1 MVHLDY
7 RDTRPIYLQIQ
18 DGFREQIATGVLRP
32 GDKLPS
38 VRELAATLA
47 INPNTIARAYKL
59 LELDGWIAT
68 MPGKGCFVSR
78 NQKALQQEIDR
89 WYAALDEA
97 AENLLNLGIT
107 TEQLMEHLGKPERL
121 QMPPLKPSP

>member
-7 RDTRPIYLQIQ
+7 RDTRPIYIQIL
-18 DGFREQIATGVLRP
+18 DGLKEQIATGVLLP

-38 VRELAATLA
+38 VRELAASLA
-47 INPNTIARAYKL
+47 INSNTIQRSYKL
-59 LELDGWIAT
+59 LEMDGWIAT

-89 WYAALDEA
+89 WYAAFDEA
-97 AENLLNLGIT
+97 AENLAALGIT
-107 TEQLMEHLGKPERL
+107 TEQLIEHLKQPERI
-121 QMPPLKPSP
+121 QMPPLKP

>member
-7 RDTRPIYLQIQ
+7 RDTRPIYIQIL
-18 DGFREQIATGVLRP
+18 DGLKEQIATGVLLP

-38 VRELAATLA
+38 VRELAASLA
-47 INPNTIARAYKL
+47 INPNTIQRSYKL
-59 LELDGWIAT
+59 LEMDGWIAT

-89 WYAALDEA
+89 WYAAFDEA
-97 AENLLNLGIT
+97 AENLAALGIT
-107 TEQLMEHLGKPERL
+107 TEQLIEHLKQPERI
-121 QMPPLKPSP
+121 QMPPLKP